1 MRVITAFLLVILF
14 SSSQTNI
21 LAQDI
26 GEIIFSKQMIDPAN
40 PANLTSKFEA
50 GDQIYAHASFLKT
63 ISDLLNSKTVKK
75 AEVEVFLYELKPP
88 LYDYQQ
94 PSEMQLE
101 FSTMWVSGTN
111 LEHNRLPV
119 DIVPSPEK
127 TTAYGSEGIEYK
139 KFGANYYGPVLFA
152 KALAKLGAG
161 EHKIIVKVNINY
173 AIVAEGSFI
182 ISGNDFSSYENQ
194 SELLNATAGNVA
206 TQSATLPKAEM
217 TDKKLESEMIAVLK
231 ASNTY
236 KERIKGEVVKLVI
249 IDPDWTIRY
258 HEISGAILHR
268 YIRATAAVKNSDGTC
283 TVWQL
288 ITFQQD
294 YVSNAFQ
301 KMKFDGVGD
310 PYKIPCENVK

>member
-1 MRVITAFLLVILF
+1 
-14 SSSQTNI
+14 
-21 LAQDI
+21 
-26 GEIIFSKQMIDPAN
+26 
-40 PANLTSKFEA
+40 
-50 GDQIYAHASFLKT
+50 
-63 ISDLLNSKTVKK
+63 
-75 AEVEVFLYELKPP
+75 
-88 LYDYQQ
+88 
-94 PSEMQLE
+94 
-101 FSTMWVSGTN
+101 
-111 LEHNRLPV
+111 
-119 DIVPSPEK
+119 
-127 TTAYGSEGIEYK
+127 
-139 KFGANYYGPVLFA
+139 
-152 KALAKLGAG
+152 
-161 EHKIIVKVNINY
+161 
-173 AIVAEGSFI
+173 
-182 ISGNDFSSYENQ
+182 
-194 SELLNATAGNVA
+194 LNATAGNVA